1 MKFHTIGEINTG
13 NKCKVHAQFRYDL
26 HSFDQNILSFEN
38 SLLETVRKDLI
49 GSLIFRYFYFT
60 LHLFHFI
67 CRKVS
72 LRN

>member
-38 SLLETVRKDLI
+38 SLLQTVRKDLI
-49 GSLIFRYFYFT
+49 GSLIFRHFYFT
-60 LHLFHFI
+60 FDIYFI
-67 CRKVS
+67 SFAGK
-72 LRN
+72 